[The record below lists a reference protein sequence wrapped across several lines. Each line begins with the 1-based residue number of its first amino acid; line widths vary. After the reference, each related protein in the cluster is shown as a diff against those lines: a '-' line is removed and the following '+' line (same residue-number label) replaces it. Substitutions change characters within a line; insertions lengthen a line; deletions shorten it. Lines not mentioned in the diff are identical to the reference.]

1 MEHFKKLILVL
12 LILMFST
19 SAYAEN
25 FGVIAATFD
34 AVMDFYE

>member
-19 SAYAEN
+19 SAYA
-25 FGVIAATFD
+25 ATFD